1 LDQVRIDII
10 TPTYSTVVP
19 YGMTIMQRSSHE
31 TPDSFHSFDQ
41 YIFCTCEQRALFLL
55 CKDPRT
61 RQIRQVQS
69 NYFHTSTNIIEH
81 YFVHAAVSHYYC
93 TVFLCSHSFAQYFY
107 YATILARNRCIPPL
121 IFYTMQ
127 RSSHETDPTSYL
139 HVSVNIT
146 AQYFY
151 YAKILTRNRFRT
163 RQIHSTT
170 HHLFNNNSKNNKRH
184 YIHTLKTSLGKCYLS
199 CYCDF
204 DGGS

>member
-1 LDQVRIDII
+1 MDQVRIDII

-31 TPDSFHSFDQ
+31 TPDSILSTSIFFARASSAHYFYYAKILARDRFDKFKVIISIRQ
-41 YIFCTCEQRALFLL
+41 LILL
-55 CKDPRT
+55 NTILYT
-61 RQIRQVQS
+61 RQSVIIIAQ
-69 NYFHTSTNIIEH
+69 YF
-81 YFVHAAVSHYYC
+81 YAAI
-93 TVFLCSHSFAQYFY
+93 LFAQYFY

-127 RSSHETDPTSYL
+127 RSSHETDSTSYL

-170 HHLFNNNSKNNKRH
+170 YLITTARTTKDTT
-184 YIHTLKTSLGKCYLS
+184 YIH
-199 CYCDF
+199 
-204 DGGS
+204 